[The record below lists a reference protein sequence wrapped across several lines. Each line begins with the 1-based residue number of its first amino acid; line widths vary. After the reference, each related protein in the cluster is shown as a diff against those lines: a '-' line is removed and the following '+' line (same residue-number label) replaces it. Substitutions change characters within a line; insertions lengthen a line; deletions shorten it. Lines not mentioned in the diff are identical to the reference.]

1 MEKLNRWLMETLA
14 PATAKI
20 SAQRHLAAMR
30 DGLVATLSL
39 SLVGA
44 LSLLIATLPF
54 PSYVAFMAAHPV
66 LVALIKIPFQ
76 LTLGVLSVYVAFGI
90 GYSLAKSYA
99 INPLSGG
106 MVSVLSFL
114 IMVGVEVTDKGA
126 ALLVANLGGGSMF
139 TAILAAFFS
148 VELMRLCMKH
158 GLRLK
163 LPDSVPPIVAV
174 GFDPV
179 IPMVISAT
187 ILTIVVHVFGF
198 NINKILMAV
207 IAPLLSGSADSIIV
221 PLVYVTLVGIMWF
234 AGVHPMVLYS
244 IMLPIWT
251 VSATENAAALAAG
264 LPIPHI
270 GVTGFLFTFVFMG
283 GQMGTL
289 PLNFLM
295 LFSKS
300 KTLKSLGRVALAP
313 SLVNINE
320 PILFGLP
327 MVMNPILMIPGLI
340 AMIVTVITTYLAFS
354 TGLVP
359 PMGNA
364 LAMANRIPVFING
377 FLGTGSWR
385 GLALVIVNFCIYLG
399 IYLPFFKIE
408 EKRFLSQEAGE
419 KHFLAQE
426 AGE

>member
-1 MEKLNRWLMETLA
+1 MEKFNRWLTEKLA
-14 PATAKI
+14 PVTAKI

-54 PSYVAFMAAHPV
+54 PQSYVDFMAARPE

-90 GYSLAKSYA
+90 GYSLSKSYQL
-99 INPLSGG
+99 NPLSGG
-106 MVSVLSFL
+106 MMSVLNFFL
-114 IMVGVEVTDKGA
+114 MVGVEVTDKGA
-126 ALLVANLGGGSMF
+126 ALKLDNLGGGSMF
-139 TAILAAFFS
+139 TAILASFLS

-163 LPDSVPPIVAV
+163 LPDSVPPIVAA
-174 GFDPV
+174 GFDPA
-179 IPMVISAT
+179 IPMAISSVF
-187 ILTIVVHVFGF
+187 LTIVVHVFGF
-198 NINKILMAV
+198 NINKILMTV
-207 IAPLLSGSADSIIV
+207 LAPLLSASADSIIV
-221 PLVYVTLVGIMWF
+221 PLVYVILVGIMWF

-289 PLNFLM
+289 PLNCLM

-300 KTLKSLGRVALAP
+300 KTLKSLGRVAIAP

-327 MVMNPILMIPGLI
+327 MVMNPVLMIPGLVG
-340 AMIVTVITTYLAFS
+340 MVVTVITTYVAFS

-359 PMGNA
+359 AMGNA
-364 LAMANRIPVFING
+364 LAMANRTPVFLNG
-377 FLGTGSWR
+377 LLGTGSWK
-385 GLALVIVNFCIYLG
+385 GLALVIVNFAIYLA
-399 IYLPFFKIE
+399 IYFPFFKIE
-408 EKRFLSQEAGE
+408 EKRFL
-419 KHFLAQE
+419 AQE
-426 AGE
+426 SSQQ